1 MIRPCHISTYF
12 IHLFILIV
20 AYLKPKFYNISFHK
34 SAFTIT
40 QGGGKMKL
48 EGKNALIT
56 GGAQGIGKS
65 IALAMAK
72 EGAGIGI
79 ADVNLESA
87 QATADEIKALGV
99 KSIALKLDVSDQA
112 NVSEAFNA
120 FKTEFGSLDILI
132 NNAGITKDTLLM
144 RMKEEDWDAV
154 LNINLKGSFLCSK
167 EAIKTMVKQR
177 SGKIV
182 SISSVVAFMGNPGQ
196 ANYSSSKAGLI
207 GLTKTIAKEYANRG
221 IRANAVAPGFIQT
234 AMTDALS
241 EEVKNEMHNAI
252 PLGEFGTS
260 EDVANA
266 VIFLSSAD
274 SDYITGQVIHV
285 NGGMYM

>member
-1 MIRPCHISTYF
+1 MR
-12 IHLFILIV
+12 L
-20 AYLKPKFYNISFHK
+20 
-34 SAFTIT
+34 
-40 QGGGKMKL
+40 QGKT
-48 EGKNALIT
+48 ALIT

-65 IALAMAK
+65 IALSMAK

-79 ADVNLESA
+79 ADVNLEIA
-87 QATADEIKALGV
+87 QQTAEEVKALGV
-99 KSIALKLDVSDQA
+99 KSIALKLDVSNQKS
-112 NVSEAFNA
+112 VTEAFNA

-132 NNAGITKDTLLM
+132 NNAGITRDAVLL

-167 EAIKTMVKQR
+167 EAVKIMAKQR
-177 SGKIV
+177 SGNIV

-196 ANYSSSKAGLI
+196 VNYSSSKAGLI
-207 GLTKTIAKEYANRG
+207 GLTKTIAREYASRG

-234 AMTDALS
+234 AMTDSLS
-241 EEVKNEMHNAI
+241 DEVKNEMHKAI
-252 PLGEFGTS
+252 PLGGFGTPG
-260 EDVANA
+260 DIANA

-274 SDYITGQVIHV
+274 ADYITGQVIHV

>member
-1 MIRPCHISTYF
+1 MR
-12 IHLFILIV
+12 L
-20 AYLKPKFYNISFHK
+20 
-34 SAFTIT
+34 
-40 QGGGKMKL
+40 QGKT
-48 EGKNALIT
+48 ALIT

-65 IALAMAK
+65 IALSMAK

-79 ADVNLESA
+79 ADVNLEIA
-87 QATADEIKALGV
+87 QQTAEEVKALGV
-99 KSIALKLDVSDQA
+99 KSIALKLDVSNQKS
-112 NVSEAFNA
+112 VTEAFNA

-132 NNAGITKDTLLM
+132 NNAGITRDAILL

-167 EAIKTMVKQR
+167 EAVKIMAKQR
-177 SGKIV
+177 SGNIV

-196 ANYSSSKAGLI
+196 VNYSSSKAGLI
-207 GLTKTIAKEYANRG
+207 GLTKTIAREYASRG

-234 AMTDALS
+234 AMTDSLS
-241 EEVKNEMHNAI
+241 DEVKNEMHKAI
-252 PLGEFGTS
+252 PLGGFGTPG
-260 EDVANA
+260 DIANA

-274 SDYITGQVIHV
+274 ADYITGQVIHV

>member
-1 MIRPCHISTYF
+1 
-12 IHLFILIV
+12 
-20 AYLKPKFYNISFHK
+20 
-34 SAFTIT
+34 
-40 QGGGKMKL
+40 MKL
-48 EGKNALIT
+48 EGNNALIT

-72 EGAGIGI
+72 QGAGIGI

-87 QATADEIKALGV
+87 QATADEITSLGV
-99 KSIALKLDVSDQA
+99 KSLALKLDVSNQE
-112 NVSEAFNA
+112 NVAEA
-120 FKTEFGSLDILI
+120 FKTFKAEFGSLDILI

-144 RMKEEDWDAV
+144 RMKEEEWDAV

-167 EAIKTMVKQR
+167 EAIKIMAKQR
-177 SGKIV
+177 SGRIV

-196 ANYSSSKAGLI
+196 VNYSSSKAGLI
-207 GLTKTIAKEYANRG
+207 GLTKTIAKEYAGRG

-241 EEVKNEMHNAI
+241 DEVRDEMHKAI
-252 PLGEFGTS
+252 PLGEFGTP

>member
-1 MIRPCHISTYF
+1 
-12 IHLFILIV
+12 
-20 AYLKPKFYNISFHK
+20 
-34 SAFTIT
+34 
-40 QGGGKMKL
+40 MKL

-87 QATADEIKALGV
+87 QATANEIKALGV
-99 KSIALKLDVSDQA
+99 NALALKLDVSNQA
-112 NVSEAFNA
+112 NVTEAFNA

>member
-1 MIRPCHISTYF
+1 
-12 IHLFILIV
+12 
-20 AYLKPKFYNISFHK
+20 
-34 SAFTIT
+34 
-40 QGGGKMKL
+40 MKL

-99 KSIALKLDVSDQA
+99 KSLALKLDVSNQA
-112 NVSEAFNA
+112 NVTEAFKA
-120 FKTEFGSLDILI
+120 FKEEFGSLDILI
-132 NNAGITKDTLLM
+132 NNAGITRDTLLM

-167 EAIKTMVKQR
+167 EAIKIMAKQR
-177 SGKIV
+177 AGKIV

-196 ANYSSSKAGLI
+196 VNYSSSKAGLI
-207 GLTKTIAKEYANRG
+207 GLTKTIAKEYAGRG

-241 EEVKNEMHNAI
+241 DEVKDEMHKAI

>member
-1 MIRPCHISTYF
+1 
-12 IHLFILIV
+12 
-20 AYLKPKFYNISFHK
+20 
-34 SAFTIT
+34 
-40 QGGGKMKL
+40 MKL
-48 EGKNALIT
+48 EGKTALIT

-72 EGAGIGI
+72 QGAGIGI
-79 ADVNLESA
+79 ADVNLELA
-87 QATADEIKALGV
+87 QQTAEEVMSLGV
-99 KSIALKLDVSDQA
+99 KSLALKLDVSNQE
-112 NVSEAFNA
+112 NVTEAFNA

-132 NNAGITKDTLLM
+132 NNAGITRDTVLL
-144 RMKEEDWDAV
+144 RMKEADWDAV
-154 LNINLKGSFLCSK
+154 ININLKGSFLCSK
-167 EAIKTMVKQR
+167 EAVKIMAKQR

-196 ANYSSSKAGLI
+196 VNYSSSKAGLI
-207 GLTKTIAKEYANRG
+207 GLTKTIAREYASRG

-234 AMTDALS
+234 AMTEALS
-241 EEVKNEMHNAI
+241 DEVKSEMHKAI